1 LLQYIKTDKLAKDVV
16 YREANKDKI
25 RERKRIYRSKNQ
37 EKISKRTRIYRDA
50 HKEEM
55 RAYASAYRKDNKDA
69 INALHATWWI
79 LKLGTMIGITIA
91 QKAEIAAIY
100 KRALEAPKIRC
111 YLCGEIIPLGKR
123 HVDHIYPLSKGG
135 KHIPSNLAIA
145 CQTCNISKSAKLP
158 REIGLLC

>member
-69 INALHATWWI
+69 INALHAKHRA